1 MRVLN
6 RPHPTSVVADTDRAV
21 LLDELKCELEAI
33 YEIEVPLTVHDFLIT
48 DRGAISALAVAPP
61 AQTQEVLYLVEEDD
75 GGAAVSLFIDEGV
88 MRHLADDDPRESLHE
103 GNLADFCIALEG
115 VSHFTYL
122 AWRAS
127 HDHCVSELELEMQAE
142 VDKFVTSAMLLGRQS
157 ASGRVPEDLSQRLFQ
172 GAGFLPGLERHRRVR
187 YERANEY
194 AGRFCAGLE
203 RRYIR
208 GCEGAA
214 MTRELRR
221 FYRLNQRQKLRH
233 IDVH

>member
-1 MRVLN
+1 M
-6 RPHPTSVVADTDRAV
+6 
-21 LLDELKCELEAI
+21 LLDALKRELEGI
-33 YEIEVPLTVHDFLIT
+33 YEIEVPLLVQDFLIT
-48 DRGAISALAVAPP
+48 DRDAISRLAMAPP
-61 AQTQEVLYLVEEDD
+61 ADSHEVLYLVEDD
-75 GGAAVSLFIDEGV
+75 DGAAVSLFIDEEV
-88 MRHLADDDPRESLHE
+88 LQRLDDDDPREALHE

-127 HDHCVSELELEMQAE
+127 HDHSVTELELEVQAE
-142 VDKFVTSAMLLGRQS
+142 VDKFVTSAMLFGRQS
-157 ASGRVPEDLSQRLFQ
+157 RGQVPDCLSQRLFQ
-172 GAGFLPGLERHRRVR
+172 GAAFLPGLERHRRQR
-187 YERANEY
+187 YERANDY
-194 AGRFCAGLE
+194 AGKFCEGLE

-233 IDVH
+233 IASA